1 MGRSA
6 IADFMREMTPSHSP
20 PEGARLFLG
29 GEVKKPSAVSPW
41 VCSGGPRKGSE
52 LLLETMAT
60 RGRQRA
66 GQA

>member
-29 GEVKKPSAVSPW
+29 GEVKSLVQSVPGFVQEAQ
-41 VCSGGPRKGSE
+41 
-52 LLLETMAT
+52 
-60 RGRQRA
+60 GRA
-66 GQA
+66 LSCY

>member
-29 GEVKKPSAVSPW
+29 GEV
-41 VCSGGPRKGSE
+41 E
-52 LLLETMAT
+52 LNQL
-60 RGRQRA
+60 RGEKA
-66 GQA
+66 